1 MAIGVNEAPGRRST
15 ALTGFIDK
23 ILQRFREYDRLFLV
37 QDQRFERMNRMAGRN
52 GKSALVWKEFC
63 FPWVDRPAHIGCRW
77 KAAVQHLRDRNF
89 ELDGVI
95 ERERNVAAADLKRE
109 PAVSLQ
115 GFEFDDQ
122 VVGFGPHEIR
132 PASPWML
139 AGRT

>member
-63 FPWVDRPAHIGCRW
+63 FPWVGSPAHVGCGC
-77 KAAVQHLRDRNF
+77 KAIVQHSCDLDL
-89 ELDGVI
+89 ELNCIVKG
-95 ERERNVAAADLKRE
+95 ERNVVAFDLERE
-109 PAVSLQ
+109 AAVSLQ
-115 GFEFDDQ
+115 GREFDDP
-122 VVGFGPHEIR
+122 VVRFGPHEVR
-132 PASPWML
+132 PASV
-139 AGRT
+139 GT